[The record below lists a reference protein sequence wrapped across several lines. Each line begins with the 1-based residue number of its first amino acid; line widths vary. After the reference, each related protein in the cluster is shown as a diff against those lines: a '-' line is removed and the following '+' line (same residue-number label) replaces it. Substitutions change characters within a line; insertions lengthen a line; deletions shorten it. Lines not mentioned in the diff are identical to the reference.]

1 MKRVGPMDLQDLR
14 DQKGC
19 QVLTDQGDQVD
30 LQETKGHLECQG
42 HKGQRVTQEK
52 MGATDFQA
60 QLGPLGRGVLLA
72 ILDLQGC
79 QEKKVSQEP
88 LEPKETKE
96 KMGGTDSKGRGV
108 LLAILDLQRGQE
120 KKVSQ
125 ELKET
130 KEKLDPLVKMETRE
144 QWAHRALQEKMHQ
157 KLSRTR

>member
-30 LQETKGHLECQG
+30 LQETKGHLECQD

-72 ILDLQGC
+72 ILDLQG
-79 QEKKVSQEP
+79 
-88 LEPKETKE
+88 
-96 KMGGTDSKGRGV
+96 
-108 LLAILDLQRGQE
+108 GQE
-120 KKVSQ
+120 KEVSQ

-130 KEKLDPLVKMETRE
+130 KEKTDPLVKMETRE
-144 QWAHRALQEKMHQ
+144 QWAPRALQEKMHQ
-157 KLSRTR
+157 ELSRTR

>member
-1 MKRVGPMDLQDLR
+1 MDLQDLR
-14 DQKGC
+14 DQKGS
-19 QVLTDQGDQVD
+19 QVLTDQGD
-30 LQETKGHLECQG
+30 
-42 HKGQRVTQEK
+42 
-52 MGATDFQA
+52 ATDSKD

-120 KKVSQ
+120 KEVSQ